1 MRPPL
6 IDESLIAD
14 DNEGLPLISAVYSLA
29 ANGDQDG
36 GEASAIQGMSVRG
49 SKLDSSKKS
58 SPQR

>member
-36 GEASAIQGMSVRG
+36 GEASAIQGMSVR
-49 SKLDSSKKS
+49 DRKS
-58 SPQR
+58 VV